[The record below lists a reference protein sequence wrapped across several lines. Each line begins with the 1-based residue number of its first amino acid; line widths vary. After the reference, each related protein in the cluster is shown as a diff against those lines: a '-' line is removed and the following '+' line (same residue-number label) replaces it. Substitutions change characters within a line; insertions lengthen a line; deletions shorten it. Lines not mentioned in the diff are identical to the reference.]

1 MDEHRYSV
9 WVPGNC
15 ASVRLAK
22 LLASDTVVMKLV
34 SPEIEWYYPLLQ
46 PGRHYLPVW
55 VKGKRHRPSRGCGL
69 GPLPPH
75 CCAPPRV
82 SFDRHQHG
90 RCEWQA
96 QVGLVPVLCH
106 MCMLSQGGSPVL
118 CLSTGT

>member
-1 MDEHRYSV
+1 MQGLHPGPASASPFTKHWHQQPGWQVDEHRYSV

-55 VKGKRHRPSRGCGL
+55 VKGNDTGL
-69 GPLPPH
+69 PEAVAWARSHPTAVRPPH
-75 CCAPPRV
+75 ANC
-82 SFDRHQHG
+82 DRP
-90 RCEWQA
+90 
-96 QVGLVPVLCH
+96 LD
-106 MCMLSQGGSPVL
+106 MCMRH
-118 CLSTGT
+118 

>member
-1 MDEHRYSV
+1 MTEKRQSAEHNWVGRQVDEHRYSV

-55 VKGKRHRPSRGCGL
+55 VKGNDTGL
-69 GPLPPH
+69 PEAVAWARSHPTAVSTSPPPALPP
-75 CCAPPRV
+75 
-82 SFDRHQHG
+82 RHP
-90 RCEWQA
+90 ETA
-96 QVGLVPVLCH
+96 LLPFAAA
-106 MCMLSQGGSPVL
+106 GGS
-118 CLSTGT
+118 